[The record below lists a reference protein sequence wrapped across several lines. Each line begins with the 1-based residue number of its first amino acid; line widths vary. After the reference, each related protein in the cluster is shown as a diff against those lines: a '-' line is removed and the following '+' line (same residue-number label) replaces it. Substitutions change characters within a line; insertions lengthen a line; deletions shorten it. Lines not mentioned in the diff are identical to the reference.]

1 MIQTCTSF
9 CIALIEKGIVLA
21 LSSNF
26 PASPGN
32 RQAPVA
38 ESGPEILYSI
48 EVSLFLEPPKQYS
61 VLTTVCLAS
70 QALAMFALQF
80 PSFQWPDGIR

>member
-26 PASPGN
+26 PAYPGN

-38 ESGPEILYSI
+38 GSGPEILYSI

-61 VLTTVCLAS
+61 VLTTVCAS
-70 QALAMFALQF
+70 LHKLSQCLRFNFRA
-80 PSFQWPDGIR
+80 SNG